1 VRRADL
7 RRLPGVVGVDEVAQC
22 GESRQANGARVAN
35 MTLFAPDAET
45 FGSDVRAAIHGTA
58 LLFAED
64 GLTTD
69 AWVGRF
75 GAQETPTPNRGGNP

>member
-1 VRRADL
+1 MEGRGFGLA
-7 RRLPGVVGVDEVAQC
+7 RLH
-22 GESRQANGARVAN
+22 
-35 MTLFAPDAET
+35 APDVET
-45 FGSDVRAAIHGTA
+45 FGSDVRAAVHGTA

-69 AWVGRF
+69 AWVERF